1 MMKSMLQELD
11 SNLITKENFIHD
23 QRGKLGEKDKII
35 QNQKAE
41 MERLEKKAKM
51 LEYKVKTSPPVS
63 QPLDCYSVLQLTC
76 L

>member
-51 LEYKVKTSPPVS
+51 LEYKVKTSHPVS